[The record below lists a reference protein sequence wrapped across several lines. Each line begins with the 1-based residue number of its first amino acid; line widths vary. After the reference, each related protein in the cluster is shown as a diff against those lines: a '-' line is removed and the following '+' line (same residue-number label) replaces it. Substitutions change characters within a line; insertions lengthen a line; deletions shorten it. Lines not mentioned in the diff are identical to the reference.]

1 MLWKYKSE
9 KFNITE
15 INKKPATNT
24 RLAQLRILW

>member
-15 INKKPATNT
+15 INKKPATNNG
-24 RLAQLRILW
+24 LASLHL